1 MKSILFTLLSLA
13 LIISSSCK
21 KDDCVPGNLDTNIIG
36 TWNVKALGQDLG
48 VVEFH
53 ANGTLIDPDDALIG
67 GESGGQILDVKT
79 FEVLSN
85 VLVRVQAENAD
96 HSAAIAAEYDITSYT
111 CDDVVMSVFGLEAN
125 MSRK

>member
-1 MKSILFTLLSLA
+1 MKSLLCTFLCLA
-13 LIISSSCK
+13 LIASSSCK

-36 TWNVKALGQDLG
+36 KWSIKALGQDLG
-48 VVEFH
+48 DVEFH
-53 ANGTLIDPDDALIG
+53 ANGTLVDPDDALIG
-67 GESGGQILDVKT
+67 AESGGQVLDVKT

-111 CDDVVMSVFGLEAN
+111 CDNVVMSVFGVEAN